1 VFGLPKST
9 EINRPLPK
17 KAVFEKFKPN
27 ATERKLFDDQI
38 SRLAIIS
45 EISPQTVSI
54 AASRD
59 VPAIY
64 VILVILKAPKCDKK
78 SIALISKLIDQRM
91 LFAIQYEDEM
101 RFAVYRSERVFISES
116 KKLDECKL
124 NLRGLDLRV
133 VWENIIAD
141 ICDVNISGGKSLD
154 ETIAAKER
162 RDKLI
167 KQIADLENKAMNE
180 RQPRR
185 KWEYA
190 ENIRR
195 LKAELE
201 GIDNG

>member
-1 VFGLPKST
+1 
-9 EINRPLPK
+9 
-17 KAVFEKFKPN
+17 
-27 ATERKLFDDQI
+27 
-38 SRLAIIS
+38 
-45 EISPQTVSI
+45 
-54 AASRD
+54 
-59 VPAIY
+59 
-64 VILVILKAPKCDKK
+64 
-78 SIALISKLIDQRM
+78 M
-91 LFAIQYEDEM
+91 
-101 RFAVYRSERVFISES
+101 
-116 KKLDECKL
+116 
-124 NLRGLDLRV
+124 